1 MVTDDQRF
9 FAGITLTAISS
20 SFFRADH
27 VAREAGPRPGGRLRW
42 SGSGPMGL
50 DPQRPRIVNR
60 QANREITS
68 AACAPSGSHPKR
80 APAPPSG
87 ALLLDNLDGDFFELL
102 GPDDVTVDSQ
112 LRWAAS
118 AVPTICANPTVSPRA
133 DCPCQ
138 RHRRNSD
145 KQLGT
150 SLVVADRPLLAD
162 EILGNVFQQVGF
174 LEGFSK
180 KGVDPDLSREA
191 PVFVRGAG

>member
-1 MVTDDQRF
+1 M
-9 FAGITLTAISS
+9 ISAFS
-20 SFFRADH
+20 PESPCPLFLRAFSRGSRGRRGRPATRRPLA
-27 VAREAGPRPGGRLRW
+27 VERERAYGLRP
-42 SGSGPMGL
+42 P
-50 DPQRPRIVNR
+50 RPRIVNR

-68 AACAPSGSHPKR
+68 AACAQPPNGLRQESSLEVSAALR
-80 APAPPSG
+80 ASAVASPH
-87 ALLLDNLDGDFFELL
+87 FELL

-118 AVPTICANPTVSPRA
+118 AVPIICANPTVSPRA

-138 RHRRNSD
+138 RRRRNSD
-145 KQLGT
+145 KQLGMA
-150 SLVVADRPLLAD
+150 LVVADRLLLAD
-162 EILGNVFQQVGF
+162 EMLGNVFQQVGF

>member
-20 SFFRADH
+20 SFF
-27 VAREAGPRPGGRLRW
+27 ARITWPE
-42 SGSGPMGL
+42 
-50 DPQRPRIVNR
+50 R
-60 QANREITS
+60 QAHDPE
-68 AACAPSGSHPKR
+68 AACGGAGAGLWASTPTAP
-80 APAPPSG
+80 
-87 ALLLDNLDGDFFELL
+87 
-102 GPDDVTVDSQ
+102 DSQ
-112 LRWAAS
+112 PA
-118 AVPTICANPTVSPRA
+118 
-133 DCPCQ
+133 Q

-150 SLVVADRPLLAD
+150 SLVVADRLLLAD